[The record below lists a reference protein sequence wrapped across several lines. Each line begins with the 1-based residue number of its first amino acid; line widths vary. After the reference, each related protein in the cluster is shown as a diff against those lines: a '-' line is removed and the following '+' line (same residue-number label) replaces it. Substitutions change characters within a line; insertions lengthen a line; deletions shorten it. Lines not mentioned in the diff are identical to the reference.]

1 MTEEEL
7 KAVGAK
13 YIKPPFQAENSYTLQ
28 VVNVIVDKPTESR
41 YSPPPLTNAE
51 LYYMSTVFMVI
62 VRETAVLIYQI
73 PPELEAVEYQKELVA
88 PVALFTVIAEAT
100 EVACS

>member
-73 PPELEAVEYQKELVA
+73 PPELEAVEYLERISCSVIVYTTEL
-88 PVALFTVIAEAT
+88 
-100 EVACS
+100 ACS